1 MADAYQMFIDG
12 EWVNSSDGQTR
23 DVINPATGEVVAS
36 VQEGTKEDA
45 NRAVAAAKKAFEGDW
60 YDSTPKGSI
69 SPSSTRRATS
79 PCAAPRPMCCSC

>member
-23 DVINPATGEVVAS
+23 DVINPATGEVLAT

-45 NRAVAAAKKAFEGDW
+45 DRAVAAARRRSRATG
-60 YDSTPKGSI
+60 STPRRRTASSRCSS
-69 SPSSTRRATS
+69 SPTRSRSTPTRS
-79 PCAAPRPMCCSC
+79 